1 MKEELNK
8 SGINVPSTWN
18 DVDFL
23 RAALSKKYN
32 YKECI
37 ELVKKN
43 LNFLNDKDFHTIS
56 PKTAELL

>member
-8 SGINVPSTWN
+8 SGIHVPSTWN

>member
-8 SGINVPSTWN
+8 SGVNVPLTWN

-37 ELVKKN
+37 EHVKKN
-43 LNFLNDKDFHTIS
+43 LNFLNNKDFHTFS
-56 PKTAELL
+56 PKTAEFL